1 MTRRKTV
8 GPAAVVAFFGVSAV
22 VRCVFEGLDYHKDE
36 KSYSGPLCP
45 TTSFEIQFRRF
56 QSIIQ
61 RMPSTESCFTP
72 LESAVL
78 RAICEK
84 ESVDRDRTALE
95 AQLSAAV
102 LVSRKNTG
110 AGFYTSFAVDRGSSA
125 PVGGERLRNGPAMR
139 IDGLRH
145 GMGFILWL
153 KDGYLELLEGYSYEE
168 STVEI
173 DFERAGFD
181 VVK

>member
-1 MTRRKTV
+1 
-8 GPAAVVAFFGVSAV
+8 
-22 VRCVFEGLDYHKDE
+22 
-36 KSYSGPLCP
+36 
-45 TTSFEIQFRRF
+45 
-56 QSIIQ
+56 
-61 RMPSTESCFTP
+61 
-72 LESAVL
+72 
-78 RAICEK
+78 
-84 ESVDRDRTALE
+84 
-95 AQLSAAV
+95 
-102 LVSRKNTG
+102 
-110 AGFYTSFAVDRGSSA
+110 
-125 PVGGERLRNGPAMR
+125 MR